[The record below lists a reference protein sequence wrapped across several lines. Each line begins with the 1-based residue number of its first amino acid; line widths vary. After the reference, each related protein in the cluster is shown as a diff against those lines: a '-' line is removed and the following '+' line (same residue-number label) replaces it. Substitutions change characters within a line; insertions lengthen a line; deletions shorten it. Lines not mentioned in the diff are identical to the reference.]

1 MQIIDSPTVFSLY
14 EYEEKIFE
22 NLDVEIANKIQET
35 GIVDLSRKV
44 SGEFLIKANSK
55 VGFIAVRG
63 IQVNVMPRFP
73 VYNIFYFL
81 NLLDELKLDKEE
93 VIIEDS
99 KDFLTILFQSF
110 LKSVNAATRR
120 GLISGYVAK
129 EDSLQVLRG
138 RVNFSR
144 QFNRYPGSYFP
155 FEVTY
160 DDFIQDIP
168 ENQILKKALRMSLRY
183 GLRDRNLRN
192 QAQNLLFNF
201 REVSDLQQTPSWT
214 RSRLNSHYW
223 NAMRLAELIIKG
235 KGFEENSGD
244 VQISGFSIDMYQV
257 FQDFVAKQLASRIN
271 GHNDLISYGGNR
283 NKLWLDTRKLYFENP
298 DVIWFRNSKPFQV
311 IDTKYKHPGVNDKLD
326 GSIDDLRQVIS
337 YASLLGLQ
345 KAHLIYGVAG
355 AARSI
360 ETNHGAITVCA
371 HFIDLGLAPSEIN
384 RQLNDLSLELAKG
397 D

>member
-1 MQIIDSPTVFSLY
+1 M
-14 EYEEKIFE
+14 
-22 NLDVEIANKIQET
+22 
-35 GIVDLSRKV
+35 DLSRKV

-155 FEVTY
+155 FEFSNNYVIIL
-160 DDFIQDIP
+160 D
-168 ENQILKKALRMSLRY
+168 ILK
-183 GLRDRNLRN
+183 
-192 QAQNLLFNF
+192 LLMMTSFKISQ
-201 REVSDLQQTPSWT
+201 R
-214 RSRLNSHYW
+214 
-223 NAMRLAELIIKG
+223 IK
-235 KGFEENSGD
+235 F
-244 VQISGFSIDMYQV
+244 
-257 FQDFVAKQLASRIN
+257 
-271 GHNDLISYGGNR
+271 
-283 NKLWLDTRKLYFENP
+283 
-298 DVIWFRNSKPFQV
+298 
-311 IDTKYKHPGVNDKLD
+311 
-326 GSIDDLRQVIS
+326 
-337 YASLLGLQ
+337 
-345 KAHLIYGVAG
+345 
-355 AARSI
+355 
-360 ETNHGAITVCA
+360 
-371 HFIDLGLAPSEIN
+371 
-384 RQLNDLSLELAKG
+384 
-397 D
+397 